1 MALLFLPCCSKR
13 NPRLGDASRSFH
25 YDWADAMTWDN
36 PSNNAKSISLSDGEV
51 RAWIDGG
58 LHLKAVTTFGDPV
71 ELNSDEVRALIAGLC
86 ELLRE
91 LD

>member
-1 MALLFLPCCSKR
+1 
-13 NPRLGDASRSFH
+13 
-25 YDWADAMTWDN
+25 MTQDS
-36 PSNNAKSISLSDGEV
+36 PSDNAKAISLSDGEV

-71 ELNSDEVRALIAGLC
+71 ELNADEVRALIAGLS
-86 ELLRE
+86 ELLPE

>member
-1 MALLFLPCCSKR
+1 
-13 NPRLGDASRSFH
+13 
-25 YDWADAMTWDN
+25 MTQGN
-36 PSNNAKSISLSDGEV
+36 PSDNAKFISLSDGEV

-71 ELNSDEVRALIAGLC
+71 ELNADEARALIAGLS
-86 ELLRE
+86 ELLPE